1 MAKKF
6 YAVKVGKTP
15 GIYNTWDDCKVQVEG
30 VSGATYKSFA
40 TAEEACAYMGW
51 SNVPENREAAFGN
64 AGADQGFFVNSGAK
78 DNSDNPLSLLSPGE
92 AIAYVDGSY
101 NDATKQFSYGIVFF
115 SEGVE
120 SHFSKCVEDESL
132 VSMRNVA
139 GEIKGAEAAM
149 RYAIEKGC
157 KSLAIYHD
165 YEGIAKWCLGE
176 WKTNKEG
183 TIAYKKYY
191 DSIKDKIDI
200 RFVKVKGHSNDK
212 YNDLA
217 DKLAKEAIGIG
228 MAQFVQLE
236 FDEGV

>member
-15 GIYNTWDDCKVQVEG
+15 GIYNTWEDCKAQVEG
-30 VSGATYKSFA
+30 VSGATYKSFT
-40 TAEEACAYMGW
+40 TAAEACAYMGW
-51 SNVPENREAAFGN
+51 GN
-64 AGADQGFFVNSGAK
+64 APTNAAN
-78 DNSDNPLSLLSPGE
+78 DNSEKSLSTLAADE
-92 AIAYVDGSY
+92 AVAYVDGSY

-115 SEGVE
+115 AEGTE
-120 SHFSKCVEDESL
+120 SHFSQCIEDESL

-149 RYAIEKGC
+149 RYALEKGY
-157 KSLAIYHD
+157 KSLSIYHD
-165 YEGIAKWCLGE
+165 YEGIAKWCMGE

-200 RFVKVKGHSNDK
+200 KFVKVKGHSNDK
-212 YNDLA
+212 YNDMA
-217 DKLAKEAIGIG
+217 DKLAKEAIGIC
-228 MAQFVQLE
+228 ASNKPCTAELN
-236 FDEGV
+236 